1 MRLIRTLGALLLAG
15 VVTSQAASIVARH
28 GRLQTA
34 KLSDGRWHVTDSTGA
49 ALQLTGMSFFWDQ
62 WNSGLYNK
70 GVVDWLVNDW
80 QVSVIRVAMAVDN
93 PSPDYISNPAAT
105 LKIITPVIDAA
116 IQDGIYVIIDW
127 HSYDAAYYTPQA
139 ISFFS
144 QMAKRYGKLPNVI
157 FEIWNEPNADSSGNV
172 YTWDPATPTASDSA
186 LSVMAYAAKVIPAI
200 RQYSSNLVVVGTP
213 TWSSDF
219 NGTYNASSGP
229 VDNPLDPAVYGSVA
243 YAYHFYSCT
252 HTLSGEQTSATS
264 TIPVFV
270 TEWGTTNA
278 DGGAD
283 GRVCITAGQKDTAAN
298 SAKNPTLA
306 PTWFSQWLDPQK
318 ISSCNWSVSNTNQGS
333 SILFDTVSS
342 DTGNWTASDLT
353 PSGTWVRAN
362 IRAHCAADP
371 SVCPYQAT
379 FTTAPV
385 FAVPGEIQAV
395 QYNLADGV
403 GVEATQDPTAP
414 GGQDLTNIDSA
425 KFVQYTI
432 QANAADTLWL
442 QARVADTL
450 GGIIRVL
457 LDGAVVDTIRVYPT
471 GGVQTWSWA
480 DGTRLIP
487 ITAGAHKLEILFP
500 PTGWDLLRLQRLE
513 VVSKRLVA
521 TPVPSQVSLDDFNFT
536 LTGIGLGTI
545 FETGGPSLRHATTRS
560 SAYYEVSAAVADSLS
575 LSIVAANG
583 SPDPASVVVWKKGVL
598 RYAPVDT
605 LVLAPSGWT
614 TWQTLTTST
623 SLPMDTGT
631 NYLEFTFLGDTGT
644 ALVDLG
650 AMSIG
655 TAVTAVQP
663 RTTRNGAILL
673 RREGQTLH
681 VQLPDGGVAAVE
693 LLSVDG
699 RIWAQRTLAG
709 SGSIPVPRTHQA
721 LWLRVRGQS
730 SAVLAVPPGF

>member
-1 MRLIRTLGALLLAG
+1 MRLVRTFGALLLAG
-15 VVTSQAASIVARH
+15 VAATQAASVVARH
-28 GRLQTA
+28 G
-34 KLSDGRWHVTDSTGA
+34 
-49 ALQLTGMSFFWDQ
+49 ALQVKANHVVDQAGTPFQMTGVSMGETQWWGDFF
-62 WNSGLYNK
+62 NK
-70 GVVDWLVNDW
+70 SAVDWLVSDW
-80 QVSVIRVAMAVDN
+80 QISVLRLPVSAETGT
-93 PSPDYISNPAAT
+93 IST
-105 LKIITPVIDAA
+105 LSLRDIQTGVDAA
-116 IQDGIYVIIDW
+116 VSDGIYVIIDW
-127 HSYDAAYYTPQA
+127 HENNAALHTPQA
-139 ISFFS
+139 TAFFS
-144 QMAKRYGKLPNVI
+144 LMAKKYGDLPNVI
-157 FEIWNEPNADSSGNV
+157 FEIWNEPHNDTADYIWS
-172 YTWDPATPTASDSA
+172 DIAT
-186 LSVMAYAAKVIPAI
+186 YAQTVIPAI

-213 TWSSDF
+213 AWSS
-219 NGTYNASSGP
+219 NLTGP
-229 VDNPLDPAVYGSVA
+229 TTAPLDPKVYGSVA
-243 YAYHFYSCT
+243 YTLHFYACT
-252 HTLSGEQTSATS
+252 HKVSIGTTAATK
-264 TIPVFV
+264 IPVFV
-270 TEWGTTNA
+270 TEWGASQSNGGTTA
-278 DGGAD
+278 TGAD
-283 GRVCITAGQKDTAAN
+283 DNTVCLTTSTLGTPAA
-298 SAKNPTLA
+298 
-306 PTWFSQWLDPQK
+306 TWFSSLLDPQK
-318 ISSCNWSVSNTNQGS
+318 ISSCNWSITNKAES
-333 SILFDTVSS
+333 SAALDTNAS
-342 DTGNWTASDLT
+342 DTGNWPASVLS
-353 PSGTWVRAN
+353 PSGTWVRNN
-362 IRAHCAADP
+362 IRAHCTSDP
-371 SVCPYQAT
+371 TTCPYEGA
-379 FTTAPV
+379 FAAPPV
-385 FAVPGEIQAV
+385 LAVPGTIPAASFAV
-395 QYNLADGV
+395 TDGIAT
-403 GVEATQDPTAP
+403 EATQEAS
-414 GGQDLTNIDSA
+414 GGQDLSSIDSGD
-425 KFVQYTI
+425 FVSYSV
-432 QANAADTLWL
+432 NAASADTLWL
-442 QARVADTL
+442 QARVADTS
-450 GGIIRVL
+450 GGLIVAQ
-457 LDGAVVDTIRVYPT
+457 LDGVMADTIRVYPT
-471 GGVQTWSWA
+471 GGVQSWSWA
-480 DGTRLIP
+480 DGTRRIP
-487 ITAGAHKLEILFP
+487 VSAGAHSLTLQFQ
-500 PTGWDLLRLQRLE
+500 GNGRDLLRLQRLE
-513 VVSKRLVA
+513 VESKRLVA